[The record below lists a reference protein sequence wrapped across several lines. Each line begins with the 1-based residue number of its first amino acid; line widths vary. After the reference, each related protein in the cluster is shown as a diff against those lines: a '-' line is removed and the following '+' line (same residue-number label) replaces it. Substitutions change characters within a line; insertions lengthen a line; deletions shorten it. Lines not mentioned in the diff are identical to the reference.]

1 MKDVTAGFGG
11 GDAKG
16 QDCSSLGLQVYR
28 GVLGF
33 EVSGLGF
40 SGFGV

>member
-16 QDCSSLGLQVYR
+16 QDCSSLGLHRFIEVY
-28 GVLGF
+28 
-33 EVSGLGF
+33 
-40 SGFGV
+40 

>member
-16 QDCSSLGLQVYR
+16 QDCSSLKICLV
-28 GVLGF
+28 
-33 EVSGLGF
+33 
-40 SGFGV
+40 FGV